1 MSIAEVERRFPPVVN
16 YDQASMDEAAAAK
29 WCGRRRLA
37 HAGMPGLAGIR
48 GAKRKPY
55 RNKQLSNNTAKRAIR
70 LIALG
75 CMIFLLVST
84 PTAARASKST
94 PGPSRT
100 AEYHPPLGA
109 DITTYGPDSQAFVK
123 RSAYQPS
130 LPERGGRL
138 LLFVALC
145 SRFLGAGLLLA
156 GMRVLPGGDRLRLR
170 TSHLFAH
177 AVTVGCDDSRGLAL
191 ALVVGHAFLD
201 PGGIVGGKGWPNSR
215 RHRNGCGGKE
225 GDTA

>member
-1 MSIAEVERRFPPVVN
+1 MIIAEAERWPSPVVN

-37 HAGMPGLAGIR
+37 HADMPGLARIR
-48 GAKRKPY
+48 GAIKKAAPKKAAEQQY
-55 RNKQLSNNTAKRAIR
+55 RRAR
-70 LIALG
+70 H
-75 CMIFLLVST
+75 ST
-84 PTAARASKST
+84 NRAWLHDFFACSD
-94 PGPSRT
+94 GPSCT

-109 DITTYGPDSQAFVK
+109 DLITYGPDSQAFVK
-123 RSAYQPS
+123 RSANKPS

-145 SRFLGAGLLLA
+145 ARFLGAGRLLA

-170 TSHLFAH
+170 ASHLFVH
-177 AVTVGCDDSRGLAL
+177 AGTIGCNDLRALAL
-191 ALVVGHAFLD
+191 ALVVVHALLD
-201 PGGIVGGKGWPNSR
+201 PGGIVGIGNWPESR
-215 RHRNGCGGKE
+215 RHRNDRDGNE